1 MNWMGKSTL
10 EWFIRTD
17 TLSLHNKCLMFTF
30 SSFSSCFEHVST
42 KKHSHRR
49 QNISQNSRSL
59 AGRKSKFA
67 KIFEPCWRRYSV
79 DVRGSRKGAVE
90 PASTNSDEPSKIQI
104 HCRCWLEYRI
114 ARQITR
120 AKKKLH
126 FLAFFLRF
134 LTLTRRLGSRESA
147 GKTRSLLAAQPY
159 VYDRAFRCSLNYE
172 NVIKIW

>member
-1 MNWMGKSTL
+1 MNWMSKSTL

-49 QNISQNSRSL
+49 RKCFANCSHSL
-59 AGRKSKFA
+59 ARKEVEICA
-67 KIFEPCWRRYSV
+67 KIFEPCWRHYSS
-79 DVRGSRKGAVE
+79 DVRGSRKGAVSVE
-90 PASTNSDEPSKIQI
+90 EFRRTLKDSNSLPLLAWSIGSRDE
-104 HCRCWLEYRI
+104 LL
-114 ARQITR
+114 A

-134 LTLTRRLGSRESA
+134 LALTSASYALARARRKNSLSSCGATICARPELSA
-147 GKTRSLLAAQPY
+147 ARWTMKML
-159 VYDRAFRCSLNYE
+159 
-172 NVIKIW
+172 